1 MYKLMPRG
9 YKDKIE
15 ELLIFSGSKTRP
27 ESYVNFT
34 FLISLGMGFGAAFI
48 SGLELIIFFPIFFL
62 VFFALFHGFL
72 ILAVDKRTKFVE
84 IILPDALQIIAA
96 NVRSGFIPSR
106 AILLSARKEF
116 GPLTEGIRNVGKE
129 MLTGK
134 SFQDSLD
141 ELTKTIRSDILERT
155 VVLLKK
161 GTVAGGQLVSLFD
174 ETAKDM
180 RRRETIHKEVKANI
194 LMYAIFIGFAGCV
207 GAPMLYGLSSYLVT
221 TIGSMG
227 NDMYIPEDYSGGGL
241 MSMNFGID
249 ISPEFLFWFSVSSIL
264 ITSFFGGLLIGLIS
278 TGKEKSGI
286 KYVPILVTLSL
297 VIFYIARTSIG
308 TIFAGIIPA

>member
-1 MYKLMPRG
+1 MYKLMPRA
-9 YKDKIE
+9 YKEKIK

-27 ESYVNFT
+27 DSYVNFT
-34 FLISLGMGFGAAFI
+34 FALSLGLGLGAAFL
-48 SGLELIIFFPIFFL
+48 SGLDILIFGPVFFL
-62 VFFALFHGFL
+62 VFLALLHGLL

-84 IILPDALQIIAA
+84 MILPDALQIIAA
-96 NVRSGFIPSR
+96 NIRSGFIPSR

-116 GPLTEGIRNVGKE
+116 GPLTEAIRNVGKE
-129 MLTGK
+129 MMTGK

-141 ELTKTIRSDILERT
+141 EFTKTIKSDILERT
-155 VVLLKK
+155 VTLLKK

-180 RRRETIHKEVKANI
+180 RRRETINKEVKANI

-207 GAPMLYGLSSYLVT
+207 GAPVLYGLSSYLVT

-227 NDMYIPEDYSGGGL
+227 QDMYIPEDYASQGI
-241 MSMNFGID
+241 MSMDFGID
-249 ISPEFLFWFSVSSIL
+249 ISPEFLFWFSVTSIL

-286 KYVPILVTLSL
+286 KYIPILVTLSL
-297 VIFYIARTSIG
+297 IIFFIARTSIG
-308 TIFAGIIPA
+308 TIFAGLIPA